1 LPFLW
6 KENAEPV
13 VVGWRLRGSR
23 RRKLR
28 FWYLRE
34 EENNSYLALKKLISY
49 FLIGL
54 REREH
59 LGK

>member
-23 RRKLR
+23 RGKLR

-34 EENNSYLALKKLISY
+34 EENNSYLALKN
-49 FLIGL
+49 
-54 REREH
+54 
-59 LGK
+59 